1 MSLWNDNV
9 EREHIKKLMLLLEQL
24 CPAWKSV
31 GMILAE
37 RALVQIGAKQ
47 LEEGLEKMRK
57 EKEVIERIYS

>member
-1 MSLWNDNV
+1 
-9 EREHIKKLMLLLEQL
+9 
-24 CPAWKSV
+24 
-31 GMILAE
+31 MILAE